1 MKQSKIIF
9 FKLIA
14 IILQMLTIHL
24 AHADSVAQINTEA
37 FFENPAVSG
46 AKVSP
51 DGKFLGTLITYKNG
65 RSVLVV
71 TEIETKKS
79 KLLAGFSAVDVEN
92 FYWVN
97 DERLVFDTGDQKLA
111 YGEAEYYPGLYTVKR
126 DGSGLQV
133 LIGREFQ
140 PDWTTGTRIKNSV
153 ISADS
158 YFYSVDPVDGSDSV
172 FIVAPVRNVFGVIEV
187 LNLSKLN
194 TKSGSVEKIVRPGK
208 STAWWIDKSGV
219 PRLYATSEKDTG
231 RYFYRDDVNSE
242 WLQLAEFNLI
252 LGNEYTPYE
261 FGPDGTLYV
270 VAHQQSDTSALYRFD
285 IKNKKID
292 DQPVLA
298 VKDFDF
304 SGKLIFDY
312 KQKKLLGIHF
322 VNDKASTLWFDDGLK
337 SIQKAIDA
345 ILPDTVNQILLG
357 KNGVTQTLVVK
368 VYSDVQPVAYLLFN
382 TQTKKLEF
390 FSASFPTINAEKMT
404 AKKFVRYKA
413 RDGLDIPAYISL
425 PKNSTGKNLPMIVLV
440 HGGPSVRGEN
450 WSWNPEVQFLASRGY
465 AVLQPEF
472 RGSTGFGYHH
482 FKAGWKQWGLAM
494 QDDIADGA
502 IWAIQ
507 QGIADPKRICIAGAS
522 YGGYAALMGLA
533 KNPELFRC
541 GINWVGVTDINLLFE
556 SSWNND
562 YSEVWQRYGLPVL
575 VGDKIKDAEKLAA
588 TSPINNARLI
598 AQPLLLAYGDKDKRV
613 PIKHGEIFLK
623 EVRKTNKNVEWIE
636 YEDEAHGWA
645 SVKNRVDFWNKVDVF
660 LKKNLLEQ
668 Q

>member
-1 MKQSKIIF
+1 MKHPKLIF

-14 IILQMLTIHL
+14 IMLQMLTIHL

-37 FFENPAVSG
+37 FFENPAVRG

-51 DGKFLGTLITYKNG
+51 NGKFVGTLITYKNG

-97 DERLVFDTGDQKLA
+97 DERLVFDTGDKKLA
-111 YGEAEYYPGLYTVKR
+111 YGEAEYYPGLYTVNR

-140 PDWTTGTRIKNSV
+140 QDWTTGTRIKNSV

-158 YFYSVDPVDGSDSV
+158 YFYSVDPVEGSDSV
-172 FIVAPVRNVFGVIEV
+172 FIVAPDRDIFGAIEV

-208 STAWWIDKSGV
+208 STAWWIDQSGV
-219 PRLYATSEKDTG
+219 PRLYATSEKDIG
-231 RYFYRDDVNSE
+231 RYFYRDDINSE
-242 WLQLAEFNLI
+242 WLQLAEFNLV

-261 FGPDGTLYV
+261 FGPDGRLYV
-270 VAHQQSDTSALYRFD
+270 VAHKQSDTSALYRFD

-298 VKDFDF
+298 IKDFDF

-322 VNDKASTLWFDDGLK
+322 VNDKASTLWFDDELK
-337 SIQKAIDA
+337 AIQKDIDE

-368 VYSDVQPVAYLLFN
+368 VYSDVQPAAYLLFN
-382 TQTKKLEF
+382 TGTKKLEF

-425 PKNSTGKNLPMIVLV
+425 PKNSTGKNLPMVVLV
-440 HGGPSVRGEN
+440 HGGPSVRGAN
-450 WSWNPEVQFLASRGY
+450 WDWDPDVQFLASRGY

-472 RGSTGFGYHH
+472 RGSTGFGYEH
-482 FKAGWKQWGLAM
+482 FKAGWKQWGLSM

-502 IWAIQ
+502 MWAIQ

-562 YSEVWQRYGLPVL
+562 YSAVWQRYGLPIL
-575 VGDKIKDAEKLAA
+575 VGDKIKDAKQLAA
-588 TSPINNARLI
+588 TSPINNAHLI
-598 AQPLLLAYGDKDKRV
+598 TQPILLAYGNKDKRV
-613 PIKHGEIFLK
+613 PIKHGETFLK
-623 EVRKTNKNVEWIE
+623 EVRKVNKDVEWIE
-636 YEDEAHGWA
+636 YEDEGHGWA

-668 Q
+668 K